1 MSNITTFSGAN
12 LPSVKSLATAL
23 RTIEA
28 DVGGAGT
35 VIIKMDKTGHWVFGA
50 DQTEIE
56 DDSTW
61 AVNPFSFV
69 HGYIAWGDGEVLAEK
84 MVNVSQPL
92 PELDTAPPGA
102 KKGWETQVGMSIKCL
117 TGEDKG
123 MEARY
128 TTTSVGGKKAV
139 QALAVAIAT
148 QVDKDQDKPVPVVEL
163 GKEHYTHKSYGRI
176 YTPVFKV
183 VEWVGMDGSV
193 EASEAGAELDAL
205 EPPPVEGAAAAPAR
219 RRRSG
224 A

>member
-92 PELDTAPPGA
+92 PELDAAPSGA

-117 TGEDKG
+117 DGEDKG

-183 VEWVGMDGSV
+183 VEWVGMDGDAAQAE
-193 EASEAGAELDAL
+193 EAPAIEAPQAE
-205 EPPPVEGAAAAPAR
+205 VAPAR

-224 A
+224 V